1 MSYKVPQPD
10 HMKGKPDPW
19 ARGIRSAADPL
30 PPGVTRVA
38 KPKASVFGKLL
49 KKISSEEA
57 AAVEAAF
64 LEAMQKEAF
73 VGAIGGA
80 LGSVGKTVLGG
91 IGRGAKAVGMNDTYR
106 KGLSA
111 GAKALGGGKTGVTRM
126 RQIAGGAT
134 LGGAGL
140 VAHRALSRD

>member
-73 VGAIGGA
+73 VGAVGNA
-80 LGSVGKTVLGG
+80 LGTVGKTVLGG
-91 IGRGAKAVGMNDTYR
+91 VGRGAKAVGAGKLYG
-106 KGLSA
+106 KGV
-111 GAKALGGGKTGVTRM
+111 GTGIRALGGGATGARRM
-126 RQIAGGAT
+126 QQVVGGAT